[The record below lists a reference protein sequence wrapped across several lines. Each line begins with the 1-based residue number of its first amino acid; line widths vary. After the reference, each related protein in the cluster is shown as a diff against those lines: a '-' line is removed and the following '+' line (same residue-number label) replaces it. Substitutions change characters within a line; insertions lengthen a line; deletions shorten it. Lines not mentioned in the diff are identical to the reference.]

1 MRKGKTLSVYVPD
14 HIYDAI
20 RTESEELGLS
30 VSSYITMVIS
40 LRIKNAIKDWQH
52 KEVKQ

>member
-14 HIYDAI
+14 RIYEAI
-20 RTESEELGLS
+20 RAEAEELSLS

-40 LRIKNAIKDWQH
+40 LRIANAVKDRQQR
-52 KEVKQ
+52 EVNQ

>member
-14 HIYDAI
+14 HIYNAI
-20 RTESEELGLS
+20 RSESEELNLS

-40 LRIKNAIKDWQH
+40 LRIKAADRNRQPE
-52 KEVKQ
+52 EV

>member
-14 HIYDAI
+14 RIYEAI
-20 RTESEELGLS
+20 REEAEELNLS

-40 LRIKNAIKDWQH
+40 LRIKNAIKDWQQ
-52 KEVKQ
+52 KEVNQ